1 MAEMPKYFDNVTI
14 GQFALTGVPLK
25 VYVDGV
31 YLTITDPD
39 DIEDPLYGFG
49 MDDDGAV
56 HSFDY
61 RMIDHLLVAN
71 QHLDFATYVKA
82 MTPKAPEAPKAAET
96 PKEEPKKEE
105 PKKEES
111 VMKLKSLIEKN
122 IKRKSGKLNEDIS
135 ADKKKL
141 ADLKKDKTKLAK
153 DIATLTL
160 KVADQ
165 EAAAAEAGVTES
177 ITDLSEPYTIQVGG
191 MVQNIN
197 PNCMHYGSMGTVDK
211 MIDLPGDVGTVVKYT
226 VTNDGDTFSTG
237 DTLIKT
243 MDQLIPVDD
252 MEMDDMYDDDSD
264 EMDDWEVTNID
275 GLDDEDYEEEEEED
289 DDDDEDYGEVVD
301 DEDEEEEV

>member
-1 MAEMPKYFDNVTI
+1 MAEMPKYFDNVTL

-39 DIEDPLYGFG
+39 DIEDQLYGFG
-49 MDDDGAV
+49 MDDDGAM
-56 HSFDY
+56 HTFDY

-71 QHLDFATYVKA
+71 QHLDFATYTKA
-82 MTPKAPEAPKAAET
+82 MEPKAPAAPAPKED
-96 PKEEPKKEE
+96 PKKEEPKKEE

-141 ADLKKDKTKLAK
+141 ADLRKQKTKLAQ
-153 DIATLTL
+153 DIAALTL

-177 ITDLSEPYTIQVGG
+177 ITNLSEPYTIQVGG

-197 PNCMHYGSMGTVDK
+197 PDCLHYGSMGTVDK
-211 MIDLPGDVGTVVKYT
+211 MIALPGDVGTVVKYT
-226 VTNDGDTFSTG
+226 VTNDGDTFSAG
-237 DTLIKT
+237 DSLMKT
-243 MDQLIPVDD
+243 MDQLVPVDAVD
-252 MEMDDMYDDDSD
+252 LDDEEMYDDDSD
-264 EMDDWEVTNID
+264 EMDDWDVTNMD
-275 GLDDEDYEEEEEED
+275 GLDDEDYEEE

-301 DEDEEEEV
+301 DDDEEEEA

>member
-1 MAEMPKYFDNVTI
+1 MAEMPEFFDNITI
-14 GQFALTGVPLK
+14 GSFVLTGVPVK

-39 DIEDPLYGFG
+39 DIEDPMYGFG
-49 MDDDGAV
+49 IDESGEV
-56 HSFDY
+56 HNFDY
-61 RMIDHLLVAN
+61 RMVDHLLIAG
-71 QHLDFATYVKA
+71 QHLDLETYKKA
-82 MTPKAPEAPKAAET
+82 IAPKPAAT
-96 PKEEPKKEE
+96 PEQSKKEEPKKEE

-122 IKRKSGKLNEDIS
+122 IKRTSGKLNEDIS

-141 ADLKKDKTKLAK
+141 ADLRKQKTKLAQ
-153 DIATLTL
+153 DIAALTL

-177 ITDLSEPYTIQVGG
+177 VTDLSEPYTIGVGG

-197 PNCMHYGSMGTVDK
+197 PDCMHYGSIGTVDK

-226 VTNDGDTFSTG
+226 VTNDGDTFSAG
-237 DTLIKT
+237 DVLMKT
-243 MDQLIPVDD
+243 MDQLVPVDAVD
-252 MEMDDMYDDDSD
+252 LDDEEMYDDDSD
-264 EMDDWEVTNID
+264 EMDDWEVTNMD
-275 GLDDEDYEEEEEED
+275 GMDDEDWEDEEEEE

-301 DEDEEEEV
+301 DEDEEEA

>member
-39 DIEDPLYGFG
+39 DIEDPIYGFG
-49 MDDDGAV
+49 MDDDGEM
-56 HSFDY
+56 HTFDY
-61 RMIDHLLVAN
+61 RTIDHLLVAN
-71 QHLDFATYVKA
+71 QHLDFATYTKA
-82 MTPKAPEAPKAAET
+82 MEPKAPAAPA

-141 ADLKKDKTKLAK
+141 ADLRKQKTKLAQ

-165 EAAAAEAGVTES
+165 EAADATAGVTEA
-177 ITDLSEPYTIQVGG
+177 ITDISEPYTIQVGG

-197 PNCMHYGSMGTVDK
+197 PDCMHYGSIGTVDK
-211 MIDLPGDVGTVVKYT
+211 MIALPGDVGTVVKYT
-226 VTNDGDTFSTG
+226 VTNDGDTFSAG
-237 DTLIKT
+237 DSLMKT
-243 MDQLIPVDD
+243 MDQLVPVDAVD
-252 MEMDDMYDDDSD
+252 LDDEEMYDDDSD
-264 EMDDWEVTNID
+264 EMDDWEVTNMD
-275 GLDDEDYEEEEEED
+275 GLDDEEY
-289 DDDDEDYGEVVD
+289 DDDEDYGEVVD
-301 DEDEEEEV
+301 DEDEDEV

>member
-14 GQFALTGVPLK
+14 GRFSLTGVPVK

-39 DIEDPLYGFG
+39 DIEDPIMGFG
-49 MDDDGAV
+49 MDDDGAM

-71 QHLDFATYVKA
+71 QHLDLETYKKA
-82 MTPKAPEAPKAAET
+82 ITPAAPAAPAE
-96 PKEEPKKEE
+96 PKKEEPKKEE

-141 ADLKKDKTKLAK
+141 ADLKKQKTKLAQ
-153 DIATLTL
+153 DIAALTL

-177 ITDLSEPYTIQVGG
+177 VTDLSEPYTIQVGG

-197 PNCMHYGSMGTVDK
+197 PDCMHYGSIGTVDK
-211 MIDLPGDVGTVVKYT
+211 MIELPGDVGTIVKYT
-226 VTNDGDTFSTG
+226 VTNDGDTFSAG
-237 DTLIKT
+237 DSLMKT
-243 MDQLIPVDD
+243 MDQLVPVDAVD
-252 MEMDDMYDDDSD
+252 LDDEEMYDDDSD
-264 EMDDWEVTNID
+264 EMDDWDVTNMD
-275 GLDDEDYEEEEEED
+275 GLDDEDWEDEE
-289 DDDDEDYGEVVD
+289 DDDEDYGEVVD
-301 DEDEEEEV
+301 DEDEEEEA